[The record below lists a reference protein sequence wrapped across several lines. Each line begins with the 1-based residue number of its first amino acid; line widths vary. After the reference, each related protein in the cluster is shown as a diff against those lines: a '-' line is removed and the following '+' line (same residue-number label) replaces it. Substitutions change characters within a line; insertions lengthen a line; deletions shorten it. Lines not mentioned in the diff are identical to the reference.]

1 MALDMRALYYI
12 ALSAATREL
21 NGKDP
26 DTETVKAVE
35 NCLNQNFT
43 LIAQKISNLEERLSA
58 AEDAISTL

>member
-1 MALDMRALYYI
+1 MALDMRALYDI
-12 ALSAATREL
+12 ALAALAAPNADQADYE
-21 NGKDP
+21 
-26 DTETVKAVE
+26 KARAIE